1 MQNKTCGIGY
11 GGTDVRNVKEQFQIE
26 NFKFEMNART
36 KLGGGEEPAEC
47 SLYSGRPGAENNVS
61 VIDLIYG
68 VVLRAL
74 NCVHPGLKI

>member
-1 MQNKTCGIGY
+1 M
-11 GGTDVRNVKEQFQIE
+11 RNVKEQFQIE